1 MAQERFL
8 PFLPQTRQVDLPRL
22 IQEVEA
28 PPLDLPAPSE
38 EEARAV
44 DQVFATQPEDR
55 SIVLDGITLA
65 AAGMVVHDLVKDTL
79 TSPEDEENDP
89 AIKPKEPNEGPEP
102 E

>member
-1 MAQERFL
+1 MAQERFI
-8 PFLPQTRQVDLPRL
+8 PFLPQTRNVDLPKL

-28 PPLDLPAPSE
+28 PPLDLPAPTE

-55 SIVLDGITLA
+55 SILLDGITLA

-79 TSPEDEENDP
+79 KSPEDEENDP
-89 AIKPKEPNEGPEP
+89 AIKPKELDEDPEL